1 MPRTARIDHPGLLQ
15 HVIARGVERRQIF
28 KDHQNRE
35 KFLSRLSSLLNES
48 GTLKIQLFKNFSI
61 F

>member
-1 MPRTARIDHPGLLQ
+1 MPRTARIYHPRLLQ

-48 GTLKIQLFKNFSI
+48 GTLKIQLFKNFPIS
-61 F
+61 